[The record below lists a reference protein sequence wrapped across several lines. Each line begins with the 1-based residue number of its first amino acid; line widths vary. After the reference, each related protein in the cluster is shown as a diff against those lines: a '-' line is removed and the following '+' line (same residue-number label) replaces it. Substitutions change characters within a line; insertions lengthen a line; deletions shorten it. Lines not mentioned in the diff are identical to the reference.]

1 MPETFPPCQKA
12 PSVRGLS
19 PLGDWGSPACCS
31 LLPSRLSPYH
41 LPQRGRLFFGPETFP
56 LCQKAPSVRGLSP
69 LGDWGSAPPTAHS
82 FRHGCAV
89 PPPSRREALVRA
101 GNFPS
106 LLKGSLREGAVAAR
120 RLGECYPKYSCISAF
135 FINSSLSRLCCT
147 TRFSSSNRSTKYINM
162 SCSFSGGQRIS
173 NSLI

>member
-1 MPETFPPCQKA
+1 M
-12 PSVRGLS
+12 RGLS
-19 PLGDWGSPACCS
+19 PLGDWGSVTQNIPAS
-31 LLPSRLSPYH
+31 V
-41 LPQRGRLFFGPETFP
+41 LFS
-56 LCQKAPSVRGLSP
+56 SVPVSQGF
-69 LGDWGSAPPTAHS
+69 AAHS
-82 FRHGCAV
+82 FRHGCAM

-106 LLKGSLREGAVAAR
+106 LSKGSLREGAVAAR